1 MMSKNNNEEKKCKM
15 CGKTIVGKTRR
26 VFVLHVKRKPEIQA
40 LL

>member
-1 MMSKNNNEEKKCKM
+1 MQNVW
-15 CGKTIVGKTRR
+15 KTIVGKTRR